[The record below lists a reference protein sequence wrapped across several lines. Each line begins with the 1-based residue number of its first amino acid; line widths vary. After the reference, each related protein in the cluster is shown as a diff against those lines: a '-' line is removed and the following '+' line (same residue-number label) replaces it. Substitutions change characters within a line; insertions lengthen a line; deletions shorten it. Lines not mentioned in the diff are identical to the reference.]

1 MRDNLKE
8 LIKITKTLKLLYV
21 EDDKQVRDSTLE
33 MLNNFFSDIVIA
45 MDGQEGLEK
54 FNENQF
60 DLIITDM
67 QMPNLNGLEMLKKL
81 NSRVPSLVLSAY
93 DFGSQVSKY
102 GVHDYILKPLES
114 EQFIMALH
122 KVVEKIQQK

>member
-8 LIKITKTLKLLYV
+8 LVKITKTLKLLYV
-21 EDDKQVRDSTLE
+21 EDDGQVRDSTLE

-45 MDGQEGLEK
+45 IDGKEGIEK
-54 FNENQF
+54 FNEHCF

-67 QMPNLNGLEMLKKL
+67 QMPNLNGIEMLKKL
-81 NSRVPSLVLSAY
+81 NTSVPALVLSAY
-93 DFGSQVSKY
+93 DFESQVSKY

-114 EQFIMALH
+114 EQFILALS
-122 KVVEKIQQK
+122 KVVEKIK